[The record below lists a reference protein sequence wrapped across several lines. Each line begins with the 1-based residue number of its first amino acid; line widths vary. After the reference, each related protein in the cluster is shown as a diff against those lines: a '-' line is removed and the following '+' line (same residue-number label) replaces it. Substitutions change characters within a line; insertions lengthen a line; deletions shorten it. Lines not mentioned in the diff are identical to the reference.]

1 LESSELNAIISQ
13 VNSAIRKINT
23 VEANLD
29 NHEYDVSI
37 PITNIYCRTKK
48 GIGANGF
55 FPEADAKRDELL
67 E

>member
-1 LESSELNAIISQ
+1 
-13 VNSAIRKINT
+13 

-55 FPEADAKRDELL
+55 FPEADAKKDELL